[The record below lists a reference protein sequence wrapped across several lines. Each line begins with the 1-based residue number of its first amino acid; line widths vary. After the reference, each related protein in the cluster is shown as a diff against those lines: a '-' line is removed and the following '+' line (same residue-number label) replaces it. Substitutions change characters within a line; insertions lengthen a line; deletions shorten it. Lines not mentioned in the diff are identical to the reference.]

1 MGLLVKF
8 NVNHFPKKEHNFRNT
23 LFLRTTSGILA
34 SYGCSGQKVNFITLS
49 YILANKEN
57 MKRNY
62 TIVVLILVT
71 FFVISFLTNILGALN
86 PTVSKSY
93 GLTETL
99 AGFLPFAF
107 FIAYGVMSVPSGFL
121 LEKWGEKRMMVLA
134 FLLAFA
140 GALGFAL
147 FPKFN
152 IFIISLF
159 TIGTGMAVLQVV
171 INPLLRVAGG
181 EEHYAFNSVLAQ
193 LIFGAASFISP
204 QMYSY
209 LVTNIDAGN
218 TAKPLIGLMSRLVS
232 HSFDW
237 VSVYW
242 VFALLSLLMILLI
255 LFVKFPKVE
264 LQEDEKVGSKESYA
278 ELFKNKYVILYFL
291 GIFAY
296 VGTEQGISYWMSKF
310 LYLYHGFNPE
320 TLGANAVSYFWGL
333 MTVGGLLG
341 LVLLKFIDSKQ
352 VLKGFT
358 LLAIVSLAIGLF
370 GSNKLSLWAFPVSG
384 FFLSVMYPIII
395 SLGLNSVKKHH
406 GSFAGI
412 LMTGIAGG
420 AVVQILI
427 GGIADLTSL
436 RTGMLFL
443 FVTLGYILSISF
455 WASPIVNNKTIKLKE
470 IFKK

>member
-1 MGLLVKF
+1 
-8 NVNHFPKKEHNFRNT
+8 
-23 LFLRTTSGILA
+23 
-34 SYGCSGQKVNFITLS
+34 
-49 YILANKEN
+49 

-86 PTVSKSY
+86 PNVSASY
-93 GLTETL
+93 TLTETM

-140 GALGFAL
+140 GALIFAL
-147 FPKFN
+147 YPHFN
-152 IFIISLF
+152 VFVISLF

-209 LVTNIDAGN
+209 FVTNIDKGN
-218 TAKPLIGLMSRLVS
+218 TGKPFIGLMSDLVA
-232 HSFDW
+232 HSFSW

-242 VFALLSLLMILLI
+242 VFALMSILMILVI
-255 LFVKFPKVE
+255 VFIKFPKVE
-264 LQEDEKVGSKESYA
+264 LQDDEKVGSKESYV

-310 LYLYHGFNPE
+310 LQVYHGFNPE
-320 TLGANAVSYFWGL
+320 TAGADAVSYFWGL
-333 MTVGGLLG
+333 MTIGGILG
-341 LVLLKFIDSKQ
+341 LILLKLLDSKV
-352 VLKGFT
+352 VLRWFT
-358 LLAIVSLAIGLF
+358 VLAIISLATGLF
-370 GSNKLSLWAFPVSG
+370 GGAGIALWAFPISG
-384 FFLSVMYPIII
+384 FFLSVMYPVII

-420 AVVQILI
+420 AIVQILI
-427 GGIADLTSL
+427 GGISDLTSL
-436 RTGMLFL
+436 KTGMMFL

-455 WASPIVNNKTIKLKE
+455 WAKPIISNKTIKFKE
-470 IFKK
+470 IFKG